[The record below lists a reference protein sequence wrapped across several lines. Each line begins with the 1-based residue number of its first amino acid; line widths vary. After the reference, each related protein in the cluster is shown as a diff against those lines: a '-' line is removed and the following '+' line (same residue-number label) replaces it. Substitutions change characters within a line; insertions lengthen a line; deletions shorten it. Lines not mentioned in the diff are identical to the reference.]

1 MASTISGNF
10 FGSDTNH
17 LSGEE
22 KFPEMTEFSG
32 SSDEDKACAKLFWQ
46 SVTLHPPIES
56 RLVSGDIRQ
65 RLPNAGPFLQD
76 PNYAHAPEQDDPKLR
91 AFLGKAHAQMVY
103 EESENLTKLAMK
115 RQETRMIHQKRQ
127 AERKEKEKISHRTR
141 KPLVP
146 EDDYEILDDEAMNA
160 MDELDQFDKTLEER
174 SQKNL
179 VL

>member
-1 MASTISGNF
+1 MATKMASTISRNF
-10 FGSDTNH
+10 GGSDMNH

-76 PNYAHAPEQDDPKLR
+76 PNYAHEPEQDDPKLK
-91 AFLGKAHAQMVY
+91 AFMANAHAQMVY
-103 EESENLTKLAMK
+103 EESASLTKLAIK

-127 AERKEKEKISHRTR
+127 SERKEKEKISHRTR

-146 EDDYEILDDEAMNA
+146 DE
-160 MDELDQFDKTLEER
+160 
-174 SQKNL
+174 
-179 VL
+179 